1 MNTPINE
8 YTVRIK
14 KHTKELKKIKQHHL
28 LVSLLRLFLFL
39 CIVLSFSFL
48 YQTNHLL
55 GTVSGISLLLFF
67 ILLIKKHKQIED
79 EKLFC
84 EKLLEVNEQEKLA
97 YQGNYNFFDAGKEFL
112 NTNHP
117 YSYDIDLFGE
127 KSLFQYLNRTSTF
140 LGKKKLS
147 EYLSEAPTSIGKIK
161 NRQRAVKELTLLLDF
176 RQHFIST
183 GRVYTS
189 NENEVEIIK
198 KWFNFEVFFK
208 NKKAIKVLLYTLPII
223 NLSILLFA
231 IFSVLSWKIVV
242 LQIAINLL
250 IISIKSKKFKAFYN
264 LLNQSHKHLKTT
276 ARLLNVIEKERFETD
291 ELKELHDSLFKN
303 RKSANKQIQKL
314 SKLLEALDH
323 RNNILIGLLLNSY
336 LLWDWQC
343 VLRLDHW
350 KKDRYNDF
358 ENWLATIAH
367 YDSLISLANFAYNH
381 TDFCYPE
388 FSDNEFVFSAKGI
401 GHPLLDTKQR
411 ICNDFE
417 LNSEQKFAII
427 TGANMA
433 GKSTFLRTIAVNLIL
448 AYAGTNVCAKSLK
461 IKPLPIFS
469 GMRTED
475 SLSKNES
482 YFFAE
487 LKRLQQIT
495 KELESGKSMFIILDE
510 ILRGTNSEDK
520 RKGSIGFMNKIIKQ
534 HAYGLIATH
543 DLELANLATLQ
554 PNVFKS
560 FCFEVIT
567 DDNKMSF
574 DYKLQKGVTQNMN
587 ASFLMQQMG
596 IFDESDTE
604 VASTTKK

>member
-28 LVSLLRLFLFL
+28 LVSLSRLFLFL

-48 YQTNHLL
+48 YQINHLL
-55 GTVSGISLLLFF
+55 GTISGISLLLLF

-79 EKLFC
+79 KKLFC
-84 EKLLEVNEQEKLA
+84 EKLLEVNEQEKQA
-97 YQGNYNFFDAGKEFL
+97 YQGIYDCFDAGKEFV
-112 NTNHP
+112 NPNHQ

-147 EYLSEAPTSIGKIK
+147 EYLSEAPVSINKIK
-161 NRQRAVKELTLLLDF
+161 SRQEAVKELAILLDF
-176 RQHFIST
+176 RQKFIST
-183 GRVYTS
+183 GKTYPS
-189 NENEVEIIK
+189 NKNKVETIK
-198 KWFNFEVFFK
+198 KCFDLESFFK
-208 NKKAIKVLLYTLPII
+208 KDKAIKILLYTLPIV
-223 NLSILLFA
+223 NLSILLSA

-242 LQIAINLL
+242 LQIVINLL
-250 IISIKSKKFKAFYN
+250 IISIKSKKFKVFYN

-276 ARLLNVIEKERFETD
+276 ARLLSIIEKEKFETD
-291 ELKELHDSLFKN
+291 KLKGLHNALFK
-303 RKSANKQIQKL
+303 RQQSANKQIQKL

-350 KKDRYNDF
+350 KKDRHNDF
-358 ENWLATIAH
+358 ENWLASIAH

-381 TDFCYPE
+381 ADFCYPE
-388 FSDNEFVFSAKGI
+388 FSDNEFVFSAKDI
-401 GHPLLDTKQR
+401 GHPLLDKQQR

-448 AYAGTNVCAKSLK
+448 AYAGANVCAKSLK

-495 KELESGKSMFIILDE
+495 KELEGGRNMFIILDE

-534 HAYGLIATH
+534 NAYGLIATH

-560 FCFEVIT
+560 FCFEVSIKN
-567 DDNKMSF
+567 NKMSF

-596 IFDESDTE
+596 IIDESDTGIS
-604 VASTTKK
+604 STTKK